1 MFFSTN
7 LYFTHFRLHL
17 LESENM
23 RMSTLI
29 RTTNRQVVKHNKSY
43 TIFHLIGA
51 GSFHTILQVDVR
63 LNEIELQL
71 GADSE
76 SEELSLEEEER
87 NQESFI

>member
-1 MFFSTN
+1 MNCTLPTTHLGPVVTKANILRASN
-7 LYFTHFRLHL
+7 L
-17 LESENM
+17 
-23 RMSTLI
+23 
-29 RTTNRQVVKHNKSY
+29 
-43 TIFHLIGA
+43 
-51 GSFHTILQVDVR
+51 LQVDVR

>member
-1 MFFSTN
+1 
-7 LYFTHFRLHL
+7 
-17 LESENM
+17 
-23 RMSTLI
+23 MSTLI
-29 RTTNRQVVKHNKSY
+29 RTTNRQVCSQKN
-43 TIFHLIGA
+43 IFENIVSKFALL
-51 GSFHTILQVDVR
+51 SKVDVR

>member
-1 MFFSTN
+1 
-7 LYFTHFRLHL
+7 
-17 LESENM
+17 
-23 RMSTLI
+23 MSTLI
-29 RTTNRQVVKHNKSY
+29 RTTNRQVCSQKN
-43 TIFHLIGA
+43 IFKN
-51 GSFHTILQVDVR
+51 ILSNFALLSKVDVR

>member
-1 MFFSTN
+1 
-7 LYFTHFRLHL
+7 
-17 LESENM
+17 
-23 RMSTLI
+23 MSTLI
-29 RTTNRQVVKHNKSY
+29 RTTNRQVVKHNKSS

-51 GSFHTILQVDVR
+51 GSVHTILQVDVR

>member
-1 MFFSTN
+1 
-7 LYFTHFRLHL
+7 
-17 LESENM
+17 M

-29 RTTNRQVVKHNKSY
+29 RTTNRQVVKHKQKLHDFPHDCCKFFSY
-43 TIFHLIGA
+43 TIF
-51 GSFHTILQVDVR
+51 QVDVR

>member
-1 MFFSTN
+1 
-7 LYFTHFRLHL
+7 
-17 LESENM
+17 M

-29 RTTNRQVVKHNKSY
+29 RTTNRQVFSKKNVFENIVSNFALLSK
-43 TIFHLIGA
+43 
-51 GSFHTILQVDVR
+51 VDVR

>member
-1 MFFSTN
+1 
-7 LYFTHFRLHL
+7 
-17 LESENM
+17 
-23 RMSTLI
+23 MSTLI
-29 RTTNRQVVKHNKSY
+29 RTTNRQVFSKKNVFKNIVSNFALLSK
-43 TIFHLIGA
+43 
-51 GSFHTILQVDVR
+51 VDVR

>member
-1 MFFSTN
+1 
-7 LYFTHFRLHL
+7 
-17 LESENM
+17 
-23 RMSTLI
+23 MSTLI
-29 RTTNRQVVKHNKSY
+29 RTTNRQVCSRKNVFENIVS
-43 TIFHLIGA
+43 IFALL
-51 GSFHTILQVDVR
+51 FKVDVR

>member
-1 MFFSTN
+1 
-7 LYFTHFRLHL
+7 
-17 LESENM
+17 M

-29 RTTNRQVVKHNKSY
+29 RTTNR
-43 TIFHLIGA
+43 
-51 GSFHTILQVDVR
+51 QVDVR

-76 SEELSLEEEER
+76 SEEISMEEEEK

>member
-1 MFFSTN
+1 MNF
-7 LYFTHFRLHL
+7 FRLHV

-29 RTTNRQVVKHNKSY
+29 RTTNRQVFSKKNVFENIVSNFALLSK
-43 TIFHLIGA
+43 
-51 GSFHTILQVDVR
+51 VDVR

>member
-1 MFFSTN
+1 MNF
-7 LYFTHFRLHL
+7 FRLHV

-29 RTTNRQVVKHNKSY
+29 RTTNRQVCSQKN
-43 TIFHLIGA
+43 IFKN
-51 GSFHTILQVDVR
+51 ILSNFALLSKVDVR

>member
-1 MFFSTN
+1 
-7 LYFTHFRLHL
+7 
-17 LESENM
+17 
-23 RMSTLI
+23 MSTLI
-29 RTTNRQVVKHNKSY
+29 RTTNRQVVKHKNY

>member
-1 MFFSTN
+1 MTKENIFENTFSN
-7 LYFTHFRLHL
+7 FAL
-17 LESENM
+17 LP
-23 RMSTLI
+23 
-29 RTTNRQVVKHNKSY
+29 K
-43 TIFHLIGA
+43 
-51 GSFHTILQVDVR
+51 VDVR